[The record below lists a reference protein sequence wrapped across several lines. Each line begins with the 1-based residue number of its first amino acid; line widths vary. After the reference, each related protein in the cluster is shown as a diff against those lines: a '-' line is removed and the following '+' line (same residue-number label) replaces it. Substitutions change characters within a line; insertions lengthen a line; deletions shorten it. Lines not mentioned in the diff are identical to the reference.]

1 MKQVVVWLVC
11 WLLGLGLAL
20 VVFGVFLLSG
30 GHRASVPVWEGTPF
44 LLQTDLSP
52 FMEESA
58 VRRSESPPAVP
69 ELGED
74 LPDIQGF
81 TLPPAFDPA
90 LPEVSLNWMDTES
103 RVLLPDA
110 ADLPVFPAGNSAS
123 GEKGLSGSIVYGPGE
138 LDEIPYPVHRVIP
151 PFPQAARRQ
160 GIRQGRVRLLLE
172 VDSSGRVREIQVLE
186 ADPPG
191 YFEGVSVDAV
201 KRWRFTPGKVDG
213 LDVRTRFE
221 LPIQFGDEKS

>member
-1 MKQVVVWLVC
+1 
-11 WLLGLGLAL
+11 
-20 VVFGVFLLSG
+20 
-30 GHRASVPVWEGTPF
+30 
-44 LLQTDLSP
+44 
-52 FMEESA
+52 
-58 VRRSESPPAVP
+58 
-69 ELGED
+69 
-74 LPDIQGF
+74 
-81 TLPPAFDPA
+81 
-90 LPEVSLNWMDTES
+90 MDTES